1 MKTAALYHL
10 PLIVMG
16 GPLVAPMNIARV
28 VVQFFFLFLSFALF
42 LTLYLK
48 CDLYQSP
55 DVTRVYTY
63 K

>member
-1 MKTAALYHL
+1 MKTAALYHI

-16 GPLVAPMNIARV
+16 GPLVAHLDIARV
-28 VVQFFFLFLSFALF
+28 VVQFFFFFNFALF
-42 LTLYLK
+42 LTLYFK

-55 DVTRVYTY
+55 DVTRVCTY